1 MKKIM
6 ESEQYRR
13 PTTFIEKPAADSSRF
28 GINIF
33 SMMQTTLMPINEPN
47 FDSNYVLDIGDV
59 LQLQLVGSKSLII
72 DLTIKRDGSI
82 SVPEIGKIIIAG
94 LSLEDAIDLVR
105 KKIEISYIG
114 VDTFLTLSKVRDI
127 QIVVSGNVF
136 NPGPIQ

>member
-1 MKKIM
+1 MKLKLKIFGISLLLFVSISAQELDPAFLASLPEEVRDDLLAQAEMKNVM

-59 LQLQLVGSKSLII
+59 LQLQLVGQKSLII
-72 DLTIKRDGSI
+72 D
-82 SVPEIGKIIIAG
+82 
-94 LSLEDAIDLVR
+94 
-105 KKIEISYIG
+105 
-114 VDTFLTLSKVRDI
+114 
-127 QIVVSGNVF
+127 
-136 NPGPIQ
+136 